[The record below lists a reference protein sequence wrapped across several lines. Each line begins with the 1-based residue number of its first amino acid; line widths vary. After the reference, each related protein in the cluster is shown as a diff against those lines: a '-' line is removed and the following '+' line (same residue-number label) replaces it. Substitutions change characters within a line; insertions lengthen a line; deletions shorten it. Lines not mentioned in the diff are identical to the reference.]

1 MNILFAWI
9 GLTDLQISR
18 EKTDAGL
25 GPIAQALKERN
36 FDQIVLLSDHAPKV
50 GRDFVKWLSEKR
62 RIKILLKNTKL
73 SSPTA
78 FGEIYEKASEV
89 IQDTL
94 RGETKEH
101 NLAFHLSPGTPAM
114 AAVWII
120 LSKTRFP
127 AELIESS
134 KEKGLST
141 ASVPFDISAD
151 YIPDLLS
158 KPDDDLVKLA
168 EGLEIEAPQFDSII
182 YRCRAMKRVILMARR
197 VASRNVPV
205 LILGES
211 GTGKELFARAIHRS
225 SPRNS
230 NPFITVNCG
239 AIPHDLVESEL
250 FGHKKG
256 AFTGAVSSRAGYLEE
271 ASGGTLFLDEIGDL
285 PLNAQVKLLRVL
297 QEGKLNR
304 LGSTQS
310 VNVDLRIIS
319 ATNKDLRSEVSK
331 ERFREDLFHRLAVA
345 ILNIPPLREREGD
358 LGCIISHFLKIINQE
373 SKDQPGH
380 QEKKLSISGKNALT
394 KHPWPGNVRELYN
407 TILRAVIWSKG
418 STIDENDIKDS
429 LLPVLQD
436 ENSDTLNQSIG
447 NGFDIQVVITKVI
460 AHYLEKALNKSGGN
474 KSKAANLLG
483 LPNYQTFSNWIKKY
497 GANK

>member
-9 GLTDLQISR
+9 GLTDLQVS
-18 EKTDAGL
+18 EKKTGSGL
-25 GPIAQALKERN
+25 GPIAQALKERE
-36 FDQIVLLSDHAPKV
+36 FDQIVLLSDHPPKT
-50 GRDFVKWLSEKR
+50 GRGFVKWLSEKGKV
-62 RIKILLKNTKL
+62 KIHLINTRL

-127 AELIESS
+127 AELVESS

-158 KPDDDLVKLA
+158 KPDDDLVKLSD
-168 EGLEIEAPQFDSII
+168 GLEIEAPQFDSVIH
-182 YRCRAMKRVILMARR
+182 RCRAMKRVILMARR
-197 VASRNVPV
+197 VAPRNVPV

-211 GTGKELFARAIHRS
+211 GTGKELFARAIHQS

-230 NPFITVNCG
+230 KPFIPVNCG

-250 FGHKKG
+250 FGYKKG
-256 AFTGAVSSRAGYLEE
+256 AFTGAVSSKAGYLEE

-285 PLNAQVKLLRVL
+285 PLNAQVKLLRVF

-319 ATNKDLRSEVSK
+319 ATNKDLRGEVSK
-331 ERFREDLFHRLAVA
+331 EHFREDLFHRLAVA
-345 ILNIPPLREREGD
+345 ILNIPHLREREGD
-358 LGCIISHFLKIINQE
+358 LGLIISNFLEIINQ
-373 SKDQPGH
+373 
-380 QEKKLSISGKNALT
+380 
-394 KHPWPGNVRELYN
+394 
-407 TILRAVIWSKG
+407 
-418 STIDENDIKDS
+418 
-429 LLPVLQD
+429 
-436 ENSDTLNQSIG
+436 
-447 NGFDIQVVITKVI
+447 
-460 AHYLEKALNKSGGN
+460 
-474 KSKAANLLG
+474 
-483 LPNYQTFSNWIKKY
+483 
-497 GANK
+497 